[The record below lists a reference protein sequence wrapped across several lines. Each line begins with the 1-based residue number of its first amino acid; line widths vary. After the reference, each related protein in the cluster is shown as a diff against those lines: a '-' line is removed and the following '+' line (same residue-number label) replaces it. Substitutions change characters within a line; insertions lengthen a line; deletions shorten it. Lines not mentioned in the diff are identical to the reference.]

1 VQFGKVGK
9 GRRIVRAK
17 QLFLTI
23 IALLAPSRSSKSL
36 TVRGELGR
44 DPIPASAIC
53 GYHGP
58 STEAVKHRE
67 LRIINGVQAAEGKQC
82 NRSHSENRLSDS
94 DQVTY
99 ALAAVTPRS
108 IASKSTCVQTE
119 N

>member
-1 VQFGKVGK
+1 MQFGKVGK

-23 IALLAPSRSSKSL
+23 IALLAPSRSGKSL
-36 TVRGELGR
+36 TVLRELGK
-44 DPIPASAIC
+44 DSDS

-67 LRIINGVQAAEGKQC
+67 LRITHGVQAAEGKQC
-82 NRSHSENRLSDS
+82 NRSHSEDRLSDL
-94 DQVTY
+94 DQVTS
-99 ALAAVTPRS
+99 ASTAVTPKS
-108 IASKSTCVQTE
+108 MASKSTCVQTE